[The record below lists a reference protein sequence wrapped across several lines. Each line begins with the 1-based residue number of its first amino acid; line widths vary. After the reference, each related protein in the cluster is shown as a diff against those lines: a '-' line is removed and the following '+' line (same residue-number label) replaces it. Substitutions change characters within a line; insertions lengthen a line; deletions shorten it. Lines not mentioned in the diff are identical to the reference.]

1 MSSVVWPDTEPQ
13 APPVRGCDLKSTP
26 HSLLVLRCFF
36 SGFQNGRSEPPN
48 GSRLNL
54 CPPTDWSGADPGR
67 PQARPATFGQMGTHR
82 GGSCLARAKPGCLP
96 ARPWSRLFSGERI
109 PRLHIQVLAWSSE
122 KKTSVIQ
129 RPSLDFRKHVTCSS
143 RDKAQPA
150 CYQHHK
156 PVFFLSSLPP
166 FSLSAFPASLPFL
179 PPSLLLSFFLFLE
192 KITILK
198 KNH

>member
-1 MSSVVWPDTEPQ
+1 MFLFWV
-13 APPVRGCDLKSTP
+13 
-26 HSLLVLRCFF
+26 
-36 SGFQNGRSEPPN
+36 SERQERATKWVP
-48 GSRLNL
+48 LNL
-54 CPPTDWSGADPGR
+54 CPPTDRSGNDPGG

-82 GGSCLARAKPGCLP
+82 GGSCPARAKPGCLP

-109 PRLHIQVLAWSSE
+109 PRLHIQVVAWSSE

-129 RPSLDFRKHVTCSS
+129 RPSLDFRKHAICSW

-150 CYQHHK
+150 CCQHHK
-156 PVFFLSSLPP
+156 PVFFLSLSLLFPP
-166 FSLSAFPASLPFL
+166 P
-179 PPSLLLSFFLFLE
+179 LLLSVFLFLE